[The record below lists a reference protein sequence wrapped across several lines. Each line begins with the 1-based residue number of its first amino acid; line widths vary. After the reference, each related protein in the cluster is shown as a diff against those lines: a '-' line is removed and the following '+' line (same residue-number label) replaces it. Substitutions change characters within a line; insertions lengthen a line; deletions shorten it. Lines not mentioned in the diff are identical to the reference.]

1 MRSYLLTQ
9 GFDEFMN
16 IVIDEAVEVY
26 VKDAKPRRELG
37 TLSLLILRP
46 LPLTF
51 LQAAFSSRA
60 TTSLSSN
67 RWYDNL
73 V

>member
-1 MRSYLLTQ
+1 
-9 GFDEFMN
+9 MN

-37 TLSLLILRP
+37 TRLLVVLR
-46 LPLTF
+46 LLLLTF

-67 RWYDNL
+67 RSYDNL

>member
-1 MRSYLLTQ
+1 
-9 GFDEFMN
+9 MN
-16 IVIDEAVEVY
+16 IIIDEAAEVY

-37 TLSLLILRP
+37 MSSLVVLCP
-46 LPLTF
+46 LLLTS

-60 TTSLSSN
+60 TTLLSSN